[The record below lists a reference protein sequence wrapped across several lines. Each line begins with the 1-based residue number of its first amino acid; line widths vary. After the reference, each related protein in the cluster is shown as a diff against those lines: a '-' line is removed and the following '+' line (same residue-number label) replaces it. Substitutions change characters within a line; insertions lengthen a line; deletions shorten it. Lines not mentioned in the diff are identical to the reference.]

1 MTETSITNQQLF
13 STSIPPKWISTSVRN
28 DPQVIRTQTEK
39 STSQGPLTGS
49 ISSSYS
55 TNLTGSCYS
64 SSNCPRRAKV
74 SVISVTSCSI
84 PSPNSLAF
92 STHHLQQQSQCCTI
106 STFVCVVILA
116 LFFVTTSFFA
126 SNSIVFSA
134 VVAGCCLFVI
144 LFNFIRL
151 FC

>member
-1 MTETSITNQQLF
+1 MTVSSTINPQLF
-13 STSIPPKWISTSVRN
+13 STSIPPKWSSTSVRN
-28 DPQVIRTQTEK
+28 DTELIRKPTEK
-39 STSQGPLTGS
+39 STPQMPLASS

-64 SSNCPRRAKV
+64 SSNCPRRPKV
-74 SVISVTSCSI
+74 SIISVTSCSI
-84 PSPNSLAF
+84 PPPNRLEF
-92 STHHLQQQSQCCTI
+92 STHHLQQQNQCCTI
-106 STFVCVVILA
+106 STFIFVVVLA
-116 LFFVTTSFFA
+116 SLFVAISFFA

-144 LFNFIRL
+144 LFNFVCL